1 MTLETF
7 NAIALVVGYVSI
19 VGIAGLIAAVVYA
32 FADEARRSYRQVRRI
47 ERITLGKGK
56 RAPWRV
62 FVRRWRAEYLDTY
75 SSLGVRGFQLP
86 YDTRKPVTREY
97 LG

>member
-7 NAIALVVGYVSI
+7 NAIALVVGYVAI
-19 VGIAGLIAAVVYA
+19 VGIAGLIAFVVYV

-62 FVRRWRAEYLDTY
+62 FARHWRAEYLDGY
-75 SSLGVRGFQLP
+75 SSLHVRGFVLP
-86 YDTRKPVTREY
+86 HDTSKPITRDW
-97 LG
+97 

>member
-1 MTLETF
+1 MTLE
-7 NAIALVVGYVSI
+7 ALNNVALIVGYLTM

-32 FADEARRSYRQVRRI
+32 LADEARRSYRQVRRI